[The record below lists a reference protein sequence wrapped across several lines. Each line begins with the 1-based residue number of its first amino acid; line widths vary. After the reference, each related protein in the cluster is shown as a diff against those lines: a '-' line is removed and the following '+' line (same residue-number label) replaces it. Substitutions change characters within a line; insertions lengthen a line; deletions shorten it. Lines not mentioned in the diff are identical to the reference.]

1 MELREFH
8 NRLRILTSIDMHELI
23 AAGVIDADDE
33 DEWNAFCKAPHK
45 WMIQADD
52 DQAEALWAL
61 MKKRGA

>member
-8 NRLRILTSIDMHELI
+8 NGLRILTSIDMHELV
-23 AAGVIDADDE
+23 AAKVIEDDDE
-33 DEWNAFCKAPHK
+33 AEWTAFRKDPHK
-45 WMIQADD
+45 WMMLADD